1 MSVLQDLRYGTRLL
15 RKSPGLSAIS
25 ILALAVGIGLT
36 TTMFSIVYGAILR
49 GLPFEEPERI
59 MHLERANPERDIQSM
74 EVTQHDFAAWREQ
87 QRSFQGLAAFYTG
100 TVNVSGTERAERYD
114 GAFISPNAFDI
125 LRVTPHL
132 GREFRDGEDAPGAEP
147 VAIIG
152 YQLWQ
157 DRFGGDRGVIG
168 QTIRANG
175 VPTTIVGVM
184 TPRFEFPFRQ
194 DIWLPL
200 ALDVVGTPRGAGMTL
215 EVFGRLADG
224 VSMEA
229 AALEINAIAKRLALE
244 YPETNEGVVAHVQP
258 FTKEYVGDEPTA
270 MLYTMLGAV
279 FFVLIIACANV
290 ANLLLGRAA
299 IRSKEIGVRTALG
312 ATRARVIRQFLSEAV
327 VLSAVGAVLGLVIGY
342 IGVRLFNDAIAATNP
357 PFWIDIRVD
366 LVVVAFVVGV
376 ALFSSVVAGTLP
388 ALQASRVDVSE
399 ILKDESRGSS
409 SFRVGRLSRGLVIV
423 EVALSCGLLV
433 IAGLMVKSVTKL
445 ATIDYGFTTEN
456 VFTAR
461 VGFPSADEDYSAT
474 ETRIQFFDQVLGR
487 VSGIPGVMAAALTS
501 ALPLNGGGYT
511 NFAVEG
517 QSYAEDRDYPGS
529 RQLIVSPGFYA
540 SLDVNVVQGRDFGTE
555 DRDGA
560 LPVAI
565 VNEGFAKKFFPDESP
580 IGRRIRFGRAEST
593 AEWRT
598 IVGLVPDMYVDG
610 VENENPEAVYIP
622 YAQSEARFM
631 SIVARTRGDAMDLTP
646 KVRDAVIA
654 VDPDIPI
661 YFVESLEAAMD
672 KQTWFYRVFGTIFMI
687 FGGVALFLAAIG
699 LYAVMAFSVSRR
711 IREFGVRMALG
722 AQQGDVVGMVFRQGL
737 TQIVS
742 GLVLGVGLAVAIA
755 GPLTILLYGVTPR
768 DPVIFGGVVLLLAA
782 TGLLACFVPARR
794 ATRVDPMV
802 ALRSE

>member
-25 ILALAVGIGLT
+25 VLALAIGIGLT

-49 GLPFEEPERI
+49 GLPFEEPEHI
-59 MHLERANPERDIQSM
+59 MHLERANPERDIESM
-74 EVTQHDFAAWREQ
+74 EVTQHDFAEWRAQ
-87 QRSFQGLAAFYTG
+87 QRSFEGLAAFYTG

-114 GAFISPNAFDI
+114 GAFISANAFDI
-125 LRVTPHL
+125 LRVRPHI
-132 GREFRDGEDAPGAEP
+132 GRAFREGEDAPGAEP

-157 DRFGGDRGVIG
+157 DRFGGDRNAIG

-184 TPRFEFPFRQ
+184 PPRFEFPFRQ
-194 DIWLPL
+194 DIWVPL
-200 ALDVVGTPRGAGMTL
+200 ALDVVGTPRGSGMTL

-224 VSMEA
+224 ITMEA

-258 FTKEYVGDEPTA
+258 FTKEFVGDEPTA

-312 ATRARVIRQFLSEAV
+312 ATRTRVIRQFLSEAV
-327 VLSAVGAVLGLVIGY
+327 VLSAVGAALGLVIGY
-342 IGVRLFNDAIAATNP
+342 VGVRLFNDAIAATNP

-366 LVVVAFVVGV
+366 FVVVAFVLGV
-376 ALFSSVVAGTLP
+376 ALFSSIVAGTLP

-456 VFTAR
+456 IFTAR
-461 VGFPSADEDYSAT
+461 VGLPSADENYSPT
-474 ETRIQFFDQVLGR
+474 ETRVQFFDQVLGR
-487 VSGIPGVMAAALTS
+487 VSGIPGVTAAALTS

-517 QSYAEDRDYPGS
+517 RSYAEDRDYPGS
-529 RQLIVSPGFYA
+529 RQLTVSPGFYA
-540 SLDVNVVQGRDFGTE
+540 ALDVNVVQGRDFGME
-555 DRDGA
+555 DRQGS

-565 VNEGFAKKFFPDESP
+565 VNEGFAKKFFLGESP
-580 IGRRIRFGRAEST
+580 IGQRIRFGRSEST

-622 YAQSEARFM
+622 HTQSDARFM
-631 SIVARTRGDAMDLTP
+631 SIVARTRGDAMTLTP

-672 KQTWFYRVFGTIFMI
+672 KETWFYRVFGTIFMI

-737 TQIVS
+737 TQIVA
-742 GLVLGVGLAVAIA
+742 GLVLGVGLAIAIA

-768 DPVIFGGVVLLLAA
+768 DPVIFGGVVVLLAA